1 MVDILEL
8 ACEPACGGL
17 DDLRV
22 TQQVEDGD
30 AQTGRHLEQ
39 RQVAGDSL
47 DLDPMS
53 RPAPCRLAWQ

>member
-1 MVDILEL
+1 VVDILEL

-30 AQTGRHLEQ
+30 AQTGRATSNNG
-39 RQVAGDSL
+39 R
-47 DLDPMS
+47 S
-53 RPAPCRLAWQ
+53 RATPSISTR

>member
-1 MVDILEL
+1 VR
-8 ACEPACGGL
+8 AACGGL

-39 RQVAGDSL
+39 RQVAGNSL

-53 RPAPCRLAWQ
+53 RPRHAA